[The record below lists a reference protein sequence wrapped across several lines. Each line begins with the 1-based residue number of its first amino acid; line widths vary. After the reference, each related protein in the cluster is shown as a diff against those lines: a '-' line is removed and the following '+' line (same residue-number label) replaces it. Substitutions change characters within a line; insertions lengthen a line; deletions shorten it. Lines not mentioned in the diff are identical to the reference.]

1 MIGIFEAMKA
11 NGKLY
16 RPRLIFIFNCT
27 LQMRGPSP
35 NMASAGDAIALEELI
50 RTTCLTK
57 RIRPEEFFVDYDKLR
72 SGFVTCKLFHN
83 RISQSK
89 TIFKQASGLI
99 MSWIFDPSECRI
111 IHRAQ
116 LISIQ
121 VHLYPSKH
129 IKAHGW

>member
-1 MIGIFEAMKA
+1 
-11 NGKLY
+11 
-16 RPRLIFIFNCT
+16 
-27 LQMRGPSP
+27 MRGPSP

-89 TIFKQASGLI
+89 TILNKFLVFK
-99 MSWIFDPSECRI
+99 
-111 IHRAQ
+111 
-116 LISIQ
+116 
-121 VHLYPSKH
+121 VHFYLPQQSHAMYVFLFMNNNMK
-129 IKAHGW
+129 